1 MLNEFYIPNRAFYNK
16 ENYFHANLLYGIDEE
31 KQEIYILGYNDKYK
45 LSCSVISFEIFLK
58 AVSTNYNDIIRTIE
72 YSPNNTECFF
82 DLKTF
87 LYQLECYLASKNPT
101 ENENNILPQKKG
113 VYGIYVYGK
122 FVNTELGRKRL
133 FTDAR
138 IAFLINEKFK
148 LMKEI
153 GFFLI
158 ENI

>member
-1 MLNEFYIPNRAFYNK
+1 M
-16 ENYFHANLLYGIDEE
+16 
-31 KQEIYILGYNDKYK
+31 
-45 LSCSVISFEIFLK
+45 
-58 AVSTNYNDIIRTIE
+58 
-72 YSPNNTECFF
+72 
-82 DLKTF
+82 KTF

-148 LMKEI
+148 LMKERI
-153 GFFLI
+153 RFLFDREYLKETDYKI
-158 ENI
+158 LLGKIDFLLKLSDKLKLSVTK